1 MRKLFSLGITV
12 AVLVVMALT
21 CPKEKDHY
29 EAISSALAD
38 EAEVAKPLVKLFTD
52 EGVKGMVK
60 VSDYV
65 LISIGK
71 KQVRQREGHI
81 RWRLRTCLRL
91 LTCNE

>member
-38 EAEVAKPLVKLFTD
+38 EAEVAKPLVKLFID

-71 KQVRQREGHI
+71 NRLDNEKVISVGVFGHVFVF
-81 RWRLRTCLRL
+81 
-91 LTCNE
+91 